1 MEYEIRLVIS
11 FLSKKEAA
19 CIISEPC
26 ATIVRRRFVPDNE
39 SRSHLYQNVCGWK
52 TK

>member
-1 MEYEIRLVIS
+1 MEYKIRFEIL
-11 FLSKKEAA
+11 FLSKKEIV

-26 ATIVRRRFVPDNE
+26 ATIVRRRFVPE
-39 SRSHLYQNVCGWK
+39 SHSHLYQNVCGWK